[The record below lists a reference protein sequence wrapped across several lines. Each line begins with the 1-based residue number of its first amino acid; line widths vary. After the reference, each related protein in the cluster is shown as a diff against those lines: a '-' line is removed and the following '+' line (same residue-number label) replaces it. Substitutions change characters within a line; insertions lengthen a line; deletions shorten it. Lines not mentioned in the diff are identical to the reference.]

1 MFILNVENLCGRVI
15 KVIDFD
21 YRPNIINMGLVQ
33 VLMLSVYV
41 YQTLVPGLSFEA
53 GCHRNSTSTL
63 YSAAGYFLCI
73 KDYKCVIPYDN
84 NLGLVYKRA
93 LLIPNLSI
101 IYFD

>member
-53 GCHRNSTSTL
+53 GCRNSTSTL
-63 YSAAGYFLCI
+63 YSAADYFLCI
-73 KDYKCVIPYDN
+73 EDKKCVIP
-84 NLGLVYKRA
+84 
-93 LLIPNLSI
+93 
-101 IYFD
+101 